1 MGLCRVGNRV
11 IPINWFKLRSL
22 RYQEL
27 KEGIVVANVPD
38 QLKYTK
44 EHEWVSE
51 ISTNHYR
58 VGITDYAQV
67 ALGDIVYIQLPKLGD
82 EIGAG
87 KVCGEVESTK
97 SVSEIYAPLSGK
109 VVSINDSLDS
119 APETLNKEP
128 YGAGWIF
135 EVEISTPSELESLL
149 SAGDYA
155 SLTA

>member
-1 MGLCRVGNRV
+1 MSEWKKQGRILHRVLILVSSCKDDLTANR
-11 IPINWFKLRSL
+11 
-22 RYQEL
+22 
-27 KEGIVVANVPD
+27 
-38 QLKYTK
+38 
-44 EHEWVSE
+44 
-51 ISTNHYR
+51 YR

-82 EIGAG
+82 EIGAD

-97 SVSEIYAPLSGK
+97 SVSEIYAPLSGR
-109 VVSINDSLDS
+109 VVLINDSLDS

>member
-1 MGLCRVGNRV
+1 VTN
-11 IPINWFKLRSL
+11 IPDLLR
-22 RYQEL
+22 
-27 KEGIVVANVPD
+27 
-38 QLKYTK
+38 YTK

-51 ISTNHYR
+51 VSTNRYR

-67 ALGDIVYIQLPKLGD
+67 ALGDIVYIQLPKLGE

-109 VVSINDSLDS
+109 VILINNSLDS
-119 APETLNKEP
+119 APEVLNKEP

-135 EVEISTPSELESLL
+135 EVEISSPSELESLL

>member
-1 MGLCRVGNRV
+1 M
-11 IPINWFKLRSL
+11 
-22 RYQEL
+22 
-27 KEGIVVANVPD
+27 ANVPD

-44 EHEWVSE
+44 EHEWVRE
-51 ISTNHYR
+51 VSTNRYR

-109 VVSINDSLDS
+109 VVLVNESLDS

-128 YGAGWIF
+128 YGQGWIF

>member
-1 MGLCRVGNRV
+1 M
-11 IPINWFKLRSL
+11 
-22 RYQEL
+22 
-27 KEGIVVANVPD
+27 ANVPD

-44 EHEWVSE
+44 EHEWVCE
-51 ISTNHYR
+51 VSTNRYR

-67 ALGDIVYIQLPKLGD
+67 ALGDIVYIQLPKRGD

-109 VVSINDSLDS
+109 VVLVNDALDS

-135 EVEISTPSELESLL
+135 EVEITAPSELESLL

>member
-1 MGLCRVGNRV
+1 M
-11 IPINWFKLRSL
+11 
-22 RYQEL
+22 
-27 KEGIVVANVPD
+27 ANVPE

-44 EHEWVSE
+44 EHEWVCE
-51 ISTNHYR
+51 VSTNRYR

-82 EIGAG
+82 PIGAG

-109 VVSINDSLDS
+109 VVLVNESLDT

-135 EVEISTPSELESLL
+135 EVEISAPSELESLL

>member
-1 MGLCRVGNRV
+1 M
-11 IPINWFKLRSL
+11 
-22 RYQEL
+22 
-27 KEGIVVANVPD
+27 ANVPE

-51 ISTNHYR
+51 VSANRYR
-58 VGITDYAQV
+58 VGITDYAQE

-82 EIGAG
+82 QIGAG

-109 VVSINDSLDS
+109 VVLVNESLDS

-135 EVEISTPSELESLL
+135 EVEISAPSELESLL

>member
-1 MGLCRVGNRV
+1 M
-11 IPINWFKLRSL
+11 
-22 RYQEL
+22 
-27 KEGIVVANVPD
+27 ANVPD

-51 ISTNHYR
+51 VSTKRYR

-82 EIGAG
+82 QIGAG

-109 VVSINDSLDS
+109 VVLVNDALDS

-135 EVEISTPSELESLL
+135 EVEISAPSELESLL